1 MTTRLNLQHALAASM
16 LVLLSA
22 CSTTSQQQATD
33 NSKLPPVGNTLSKAA
48 VAPEALL
55 NRLSWGSNPSTLQA
69 MQTVGPD
76 RYLDQQLRGRNATLP
91 AAIQAQVNAMTISR
105 QPFMDT
111 MRDLEARRVASEQ
124 QKGTDDTLRKEYQ
137 QEMTRLAREAANRA
151 LLRDIYS
158 SNQLQEQMSWFWMN
172 HFNIH
177 SGKHNIRAMLGDFE
191 EQAIRPNAL
200 GNFRDLLRATVMHPA
215 MLRYLDNEYNAVNRL
230 NENYAR
236 ELMELHTMGVNG
248 GYSQKD
254 VQELARV
261 LTGVG
266 VSLNKDAP
274 RMKPEQEKL
283 YVRKGMF
290 EFQPQRHDFG
300 DKQILG
306 QTIKGRG
313 ITELDDVLLMLS
325 RQPATARYVSQKLAQ
340 FFVADNP
347 SKDLVEKMAQRFL
360 QTDGDIPATLRT
372 MFDSQEFVA
381 SLGKKFKDPMH
392 YMLASVRLAYDGN
405 TIVNTGPMLN
415 WLNMMGQQLNG
426 RQTPDGYALDESAW
440 ASSGQMTVRFDIAR
454 SLANGNPGLFKVDTP
469 APLATTAAAMPAASM
484 TPPVAASGMQAPVMP
499 APAMSPAPAAP
510 ALPATATAQAATP
523 AAPAAPKPPPPA
535 LATSGYVKNWSKQFS
550 PATQTAL
557 SQASTPQEWNALF
570 LASPEMMRR

>member
-1 MTTRLNLQHALAASM
+1 MMTRLNLQHALAASL
-16 LVLLSA
+16 LVLLTA
-22 CSTTSQQQATD
+22 CSTTYQQQAGDTG
-33 NSKLPPVGNTLSKAA
+33 KLPPVGKTLTQAA
-48 VAPEALL
+48 VPPEQLL

-69 MQTVGPD
+69 FQTLGPD
-76 RYLDQQLRGRNATLP
+76 RYLDQQLRGRNAILP
-91 AAIQAQVNAMTISR
+91 AAIQAQIDAMTISR

-137 QEMTRLAREAANRA
+137 QELTRLAREAANRA

-215 MLRYLDNEYNAVNRL
+215 MLRYLDNEYNAVNRI

-313 ITELDDVLLMLS
+313 IAELDDVLLTLS

-372 MFDSQEFVA
+372 MFDSQEFIA

-392 YMLASVRLAYDGN
+392 YMLSSVRLAYDGN

-454 SLANGNPGLFKVDTP
+454 SMANGNPGLFKVDTP
-469 APLATTAAAMPAASM
+469 AAPTQDKSAQPTMQA
-484 TPPVAASGMQAPVMP
+484 GMQPSMMPTMP
-499 APAMSPAPAAP
+499 AP
-510 ALPATATAQAATP
+510 QAATP
-523 AAPAAPKPPPPA
+523 APTAIQPAAAQPLASKPPQPA
-535 LATSGYVKNWSKQFS
+535 LATSSYVKNWSKQFS
-550 PATQTAL
+550 PATQTVLA
-557 SQASTPQEWNALF
+557 QASTPQEWNALF

>member
-1 MTTRLNLQHALAASM
+1 MMTRLNLQHALAASL
-16 LVLLSA
+16 LVLLTA
-22 CSTTSQQQATD
+22 CSTTSQLATD
-33 NSKLPPVGNTLSKAA
+33 NNKLPPVGKALTQAA
-48 VAPEALL
+48 VPPEQLL

-76 RYLDQQLRGRNATLP
+76 RYLDQQLRGRNAILP
-91 AAIQAQVNAMTISR
+91 AAIQAQIDAMTISR

-137 QEMTRLAREAANRA
+137 QELTRLAREAANRA

-215 MLRYLDNEYNAVNRL
+215 MLRYLDNEYNAVNRI

-313 ITELDDVLLMLS
+313 IAELDDVLLMLS

-372 MFDSQEFVA
+372 MFDSQEFIA

-392 YMLASVRLAYDGN
+392 YMLSSVRLAYDGN

-454 SLANGNPGLFKVDTP
+454 SMANGNPGLFKVDTP
-469 APLATTAAAMPAASM
+469 AAPTQDKSAQPTMQA
-484 TPPVAASGMQAPVMP
+484 GMQPSMMPTMP
-499 APAMSPAPAAP
+499 AP
-510 ALPATATAQAATP
+510 QAATP
-523 AAPAAPKPPPPA
+523 APTAIQPAAAQPLAPKPPQPA
-535 LATSGYVKNWSKQFS
+535 LATSSYVKSWSKQFS
-550 PATQTAL
+550 PATQTVLA
-557 SQASTPQEWNALF
+557 QASTPQEWNALF

>member
-1 MTTRLNLQHALAASM
+1 MMTRLNLQHALAASL
-16 LVLLSA
+16 LVLLTA
-22 CSTTSQQQATD
+22 CSTTYQQQAGDTG
-33 NSKLPPVGNTLSKAA
+33 KPPVGKTLTQAA
-48 VAPEALL
+48 VPPEQLL

-69 MQTVGPD
+69 MQTLGPD
-76 RYLDQQLRGRNATLP
+76 RYLDQQLRGRNAILP
-91 AAIQAQVNAMTISR
+91 AAIQAQIDAMTISR

-137 QEMTRLAREAANRA
+137 QELTRLAREAANRA

-215 MLRYLDNEYNAVNRL
+215 MLRYLDNEYNAVNRI

-313 ITELDDVLLMLS
+313 IAELDDVLLMLS

-372 MFDSQEFVA
+372 MFDSQEFIA

-469 APLATTAAAMPAASM
+469 AVPAQDKSAQPAMQ
-484 TPPVAASGMQAPVMP
+484 TGMQPSMMQAMP
-499 APAMSPAPAAP
+499 APASPPAAQSSVTQP
-510 ALPATATAQAATP
+510 P
-523 AAPAAPKPPPPA
+523 APKPPQPA
-535 LATSGYVKNWSKQFS
+535 LATSNYVKNWSKQFS

>member
-1 MTTRLNLQHALAASM
+1 MKHYINVQSTLVASL
-16 LVLLSA
+16 LVLLTA
-22 CSTTSQQQATD
+22 CSTAPQQHATD
-33 NSKLPPVGNTLSKAA
+33 TSKLPPVDKTLAQSGIS
-48 VAPEALL
+48 PELLL
-55 NRLSWGSNPSTLQA
+55 NRLTWGSNPSAVRALQA
-69 MQTVGPD
+69 VGPD
-76 RYLDQQLRGRNATLP
+76 RYLDQQLRGRNALLP
-91 AAIQAQVNAMTISR
+91 PAIQAQIDAMTISR
-105 QPFMDT
+105 QPFTDMV
-111 MRDLEARRVASEQ
+111 RELEARRVEAEKVKS
-124 QKGTDDTLRKEYQ
+124 TDDSLNKQYQ
-137 QEMTRLAREAANRA
+137 QELSRLAKEAATRS

-177 SGKHNIRAMLGDFE
+177 SGKHNLRAMLGDFE

-215 MLRYLDNEYNAVNRL
+215 MLRYLDNEHNAVNRI

-266 VSLNKDAP
+266 VNMSKDTP
-274 RMKPEQEKL
+274 KMKPELEKL
-283 YVRKGMF
+283 YVKKGMF

-300 DKQILG
+300 DKLILG
-306 QTIKGRG
+306 QTFKGRG
-313 ITELDDVLLMLS
+313 LAELDDVLLMLS
-325 RQPATARYVSQKLAQ
+325 RQPATARYVSQKLAVY
-340 FFVADNP
+340 FVSDTP

-372 MFDSQEFVA
+372 MFDSPEFIA
-381 SLGKKFKDPMH
+381 SIGKKFKDPMH
-392 YMLASVRLAYDGN
+392 YMLSSVRLAYDGN

-415 WLNMMGQQLNG
+415 WLNMMGEQLNG

-454 SLANGNPGLFKVDTP
+454 SLANGNPGLFKVDVP
-469 APLATTAAAMPAASM
+469 
-484 TPPVAASGMQAPVMP
+484 TPPAQEKSTQSGMQTPSMMPPPPVSAPQ
-499 APAMSPAPAAP
+499 P
-510 ALPATATAQAATP
+510 ALPQIAQQ
-523 AAPAAPKPPPPA
+523 KPPPPA
-535 LATSGYVKNWSKQFS
+535 LAISSYVKNWSKQFS

-557 SQASTPQEWNALF
+557 GQANTPQEWNTLF
-570 LASPEMMRR
+570 LASPEMMHR